1 MKILKFLGIKP
12 SKRYVKG
19 PKHNKSSYKKYN
31 KYNKIISIIES
42 RFKIHINISNRDRR
56 VLFIAFIFV

>member
-1 MKILKFLGIKP
+1 MKILKFLGIQP
-12 SKRYVKG
+12 SEKDTMKVLNIIKICYM
-19 PKHNKSSYKKYN
+19 YKKYN

-42 RFKIHINISNRDRR
+42 RFKIHINIP